1 MDSYWF
7 QLGWMLA
14 CVASVAIL
22 LNIFLNV
29 KRRREQDPTRSL
41 GLPIGFWHWMGL
53 WFAVGTVLTTI
64 KVVVEW
70 LAKKG

>member
-1 MDSYWF
+1 M
-7 QLGWMLA
+7 A
-14 CVASVAIL
+14 CFAAVAVL

-29 KRRREQDPTRSL
+29 KRRREQDPIRSM
-41 GLPIGFWHWMGL
+41 GIPKGFWYWMGL